1 VVCFDW
7 VVPVRPDP
15 CLRPLDLKQIGRTR
29 SEDTLLVSGQI
40 WALDLRSNE
49 AEERGGEMLYQS

>member
-15 CLRPLDLKQIGRTR
+15 YLRPLDLKQIGRARSEGTR
-29 SEDTLLVSGQI
+29 SVSGQI

-49 AEERGGEMLYQS
+49 AE